1 MTSVPTIPARFP
13 DPPDSRAPAK
23 IVSRWELFL
32 GEIATGVSVPDAM
45 LKCLIKRAEIQAM
58 TNQPSERKRYRD
70 AQLAGLRCEYSE
82 MDLEDFFDRV
92 ATGKKVVESFVEV
105 FGREPRASFY
115 RLLRDDPDLEERY
128 QSSLKTKAMLEMEK
142 SLEIIDDDSNDT
154 LPGPKGGEIP
164 NMAAVQRSRL
174 RFDGRH
180 KLASTWFRRVFG
192 EEKKQVDVNVNIDLA
207 ARIQEGRIR
216 AKERKVAITAQ
227 ERKDAIDASF
237 APVPSPEPDTKWMD
251 DPEVSTVWRE
261 ES

>member
-1 MTSVPTIPARFP
+1 MSSVPTIPARFP

-32 GEIATGVSVPDAM
+32 GAIATGEAVDQAM
-45 LKCLIKRAEIQAM
+45 LSCLIKRKEIQAM
-58 TNQPSERKRYRD
+58 TNIPGERKRYRD
-70 AQLAGLRCEYSE
+70 AKLAGLRQEYSE
-82 MDLEDFFDRV
+82 FDLEEFFDRV
-92 ATGKKVVESFVEV
+92 ASGNTVGEAFMEV
-105 FGREPRASFY
+105 FGKEIPKTFY

-128 QSSLKTKAMLEMEK
+128 QNALKTKAMLEMEK
-142 SLEIIDDDSNDT
+142 SLEIVDDRSRDT

-164 NMAAVQRSRL
+164 NMAAVQRDRL
-174 RFDGRH
+174 RFDSRH

-216 AKERKVAITAQ
+216 AKERRAVVTPQ

-237 APVPSPEPDTKWMD
+237 APVPSKEPDTKWME